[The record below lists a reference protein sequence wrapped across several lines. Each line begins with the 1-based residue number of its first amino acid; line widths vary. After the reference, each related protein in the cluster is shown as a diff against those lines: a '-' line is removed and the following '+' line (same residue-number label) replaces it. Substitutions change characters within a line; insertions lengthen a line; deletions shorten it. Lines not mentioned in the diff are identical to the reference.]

1 MGDAETPFHYY
12 PCWSV
17 GGEPWPP
24 AAAAQE
30 SDNAKRRGVQ
40 QLLGLSDSDAESLLS
55 IVDGGQFKMGGEV
68 EEEEG
73 ALF

>member
-1 MGDAETPFHYY
+1 VLE
-12 PCWSV
+12 C

-73 ALF
+73 AFF